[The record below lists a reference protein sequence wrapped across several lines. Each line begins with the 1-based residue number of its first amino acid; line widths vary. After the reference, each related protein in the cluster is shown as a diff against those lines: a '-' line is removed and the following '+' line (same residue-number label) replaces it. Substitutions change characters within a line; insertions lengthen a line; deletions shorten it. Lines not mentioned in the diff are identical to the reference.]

1 MEGVVI
7 NLTKSE
13 VSSIFDMNRI
23 QNEKELRT
31 LPIIKVAGAAWH
43 LQSKRLC
50 KLDLSIA

>member
-23 QNEKELRT
+23 QFEKEIRPRTQPGTNMESANEKA
-31 LPIIKVAGAAWH
+31 V
-43 LQSKRLC
+43 
-50 KLDLSIA
+50 